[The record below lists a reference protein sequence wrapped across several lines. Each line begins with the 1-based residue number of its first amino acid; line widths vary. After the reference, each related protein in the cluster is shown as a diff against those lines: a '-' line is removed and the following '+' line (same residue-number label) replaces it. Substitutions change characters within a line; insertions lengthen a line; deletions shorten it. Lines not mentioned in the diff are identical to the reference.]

1 MLKDKD
7 AMTTIQPNLAVNAA
21 ITASTGTTSSSPS
34 EASVAKGLKALAA
47 KSPTLY
53 RSVLA
58 HIKNH
63 APAQSEHASMTGGH
77 AYSVADGNGSG
88 SAPAEGQF
96 RLRFFPDSEVVD
108 PHSSG
113 TANSGSTSVQQ
124 WKLSPQGGTGST
136 ASQATQIQ
144 SGQTQSGQTQSG
156 QTQTSQA
163 ASNLTNAQRML
174 ANSMSGLVIFDRNGS
189 ISKDFMSQLS
199 GQKQVVRPSTSAAV
213 PTQAVVTGS
222 AKAVDVSA

>member
-1 MLKDKD
+1 
-7 AMTTIQPNLAVNAA
+7 MTTIQPNLAVNAA
-21 ITASTGTTSSSPS
+21 ITASTGTTSASPS
-34 EASVAKGLKALAA
+34 EASVAQGLKALAA

-58 HIKNH
+58 HIKNQ

-88 SAPAEGQF
+88 SSPAEGQF

-156 QTQTSQA
+156 QTQSGQTQTSQA
-163 ASNLTNAQRML
+163 ASNLTNAQKML

>member
-1 MLKDKD
+1 
-7 AMTTIQPNLAVNAA
+7 MTTIQPNLAVNAA
-21 ITASTGTTSSSPS
+21 ITASTGTTSASPS
-34 EASVAKGLKALAA
+34 EASVAQGLKALAA

-58 HIKNH
+58 HIKNQ

-88 SAPAEGQF
+88 SSPAEGQF

-144 SGQTQSGQTQSG
+144 SGQTQ
-156 QTQTSQA
+156 TSQA
-163 ASNLTNAQRML
+163 ASNLTNAQKML